1 MRIFVRQRR
10 HAGPGAA
17 RPQFAVVAVE
27 GDNNLT
33 FYRPWLRKSELEF
46 LAEAVGAEIITLPA
60 GGEGEGGKRQRRE
73 MQEAGESED

>member
-1 MRIFVRQRR
+1 MRIFIRQRR

-27 GDNNLT
+27 GDGLT
-33 FYRPWLRKSELEF
+33 LYRPWLRKSELEF
-46 LAEAVGAEIITLPA
+46 LAQTVGAEIITLPA